1 MRFFLF
7 FCFLSCSI
15 WKMDAAVYGSD
26 TLRCRICF
34 PVGSSVVDLSYREN
48 GSRLDAFVAG
58 IRARQA
64 TAVLRRLSLH
74 SGASPEGG
82 LTFNR
87 HLSDKR
93 LASFRSILQERLF
106 LPDSV
111 FTTVSLGED
120 WEGLTSLVEES
131 DMPCREEVLRI
142 LRNTPVWVTRNG
154 VVVDSRKRQLMN
166 LRGGQAWRYMHAHFF
181 PELRNTSV
189 IECEFAPVGMEK
201 ELAPPVGATEGQP
214 ADTVIVRDTVERVIV
229 FRDTVQLPV
238 PVAGPSKPFYMGLKT
253 NLVYDALL
261 VPNIGVE
268 FALGKGWTLGGNWM
282 YGWWKNDRRHR
293 YWRVYGGEVGLRKYF
308 GQRASDKPLT
318 GHHVGVYGQLLT
330 YDFEFGGRGYM
341 GGRPGGTLWDK
352 AHYGVGFEYGYS
364 LPVARRLNLDFSLG
378 LGYLGGTCYE
388 YVPVDACYVWEK
400 TRTRQW
406 VGPTKA
412 EISLVWLLGRGNY
425 NQEKGGKE

>member
-189 IECEFAPVGMEK
+189 VECEFAPVGMEK
-201 ELAPPVGATEGQP
+201 ELAPPRWEQ
-214 ADTVIVRDTVERVIV
+214 
-229 FRDTVQLPV
+229 
-238 PVAGPSKPFYMGLKT
+238 
-253 NLVYDALL
+253 
-261 VPNIGVE
+261 
-268 FALGKGWTLGGNWM
+268 
-282 YGWWKNDRRHR
+282 
-293 YWRVYGGEVGLRKYF
+293 RK
-308 GQRASDKPLT
+308 AN
-318 GHHVGVYGQLLT
+318 
-330 YDFEFGGRGYM
+330 
-341 GGRPGGTLWDK
+341 
-352 AHYGVGFEYGYS
+352 
-364 LPVARRLNLDFSLG
+364 RLI
-378 LGYLGGTCYE
+378 
-388 YVPVDACYVWEK
+388 
-400 TRTRQW
+400 R
-406 VGPTKA
+406 
-412 EISLVWLLGRGNY
+412 
-425 NQEKGGKE
+425 